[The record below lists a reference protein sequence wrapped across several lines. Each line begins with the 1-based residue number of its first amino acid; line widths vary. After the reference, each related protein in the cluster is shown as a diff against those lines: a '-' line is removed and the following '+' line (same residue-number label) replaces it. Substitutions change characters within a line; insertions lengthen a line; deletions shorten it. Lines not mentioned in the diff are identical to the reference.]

1 MYWQQT
7 SNNTAMEPV
16 AMAMGSPEN
25 QYLCQQIPQLEEFN
39 DTGWIESTIQ
49 ASELQLVTGGSPFLV

>member
-1 MYWQQT
+1 M
-7 SNNTAMEPV
+7 S
-16 AMAMGSPEN
+16 MGSPEN

-49 ASELQLVTGGSPFLV
+49 ASELQLVTGDSPFLV